1 MDSATQKKLY
11 DLTQDFYT
19 KIADDFSQT
28 RQAPWKGWTQLLTEV
43 DFPEEK
49 QKDLRVL
56 DVGCG
61 NGRFA
66 LFLKNNSVTFKYT
79 GVDSNEK
86 LLSHAKVSLDEQGI
100 PAQLI
105 HQDIFSSAFS
115 SQFTAER
122 ESIFN
127 IVSCFG
133 VMHHLPGSEN
143 RQRFIQDLANLV
155 ETGGYLLLS
164 LWQFAKLERYQ
175 QKTIDPTTVSIMPD
189 KLEAGD
195 YLLGW
200 DTTSAVRYCHSFS
213 EEEITVLIESSKLKL
228 VARFHADGKEG
239 NANTYLVLQKA

>member
-11 DLTQDFYT
+11 DITQDFYT

-28 RQAPWKGWTQLLTEV
+28 RQAPWKGWTQLLTELR
-43 DFPEEK
+43 FPEEK

-66 LFLKNNSVTFKYT
+66 LFLKNNSISFKYT
-79 GVDSNEK
+79 GVDSNEN

-105 HQDIFSSAFS
+105 HQDIFFSAFS
-115 SQFTAER
+115 SQFTVEHECA
-122 ESIFN
+122 FN

-133 VMHHLPGSEN
+133 VLHHLPGSEN
-143 RQRFIQDLANLV
+143 RQRFIQDLTNLV
-155 ETGGYLLLS
+155 ETGGYLLIS

-175 QKTIDPTTVSIMPD
+175 QKTIDPSTVGIMPNE
-189 KLEAGD
+189 LEAGD

-200 DTTSAVRYCHSFS
+200 DATNAVRYCHSFS
-213 EEEITVLIESSKLKL
+213 EEEITELIESSGMKL
-228 VARFHADGKEG
+228 VTRFYADGKEG